1 MTNGAVTGLFTHVVV
16 KRLTAVETDA
26 SRSNQHEFNGS
37 KVLMS
42 VFGPDQPQRFSTE
55 FVWMPDDGEF
65 LSHTGW
71 LTWYDARARHPTRSE
86 YRLYF
91 PENPAAQR
99 AREGDLLI
107 LAWRTEGTMLLLLAP
122 GSGVAA
128 ARIFWLFGIETV
140 PGVGFGA
147 LDLSGEATSQLA
159 QRLGWRSGENDLRQD
174 QAWAED
180 ANGPLGDANPGVR
193 EEVGRFQAG
202 LGTAPVEAA
211 GEDWGDVSLE
221 LPAAMPAGIAG
232 AALDRTV
239 ATLLGWRLPPR
250 VLSAQTLVA
259 R

>member
-1 MTNGAVTGLFTHVVV
+1 MTVGAVTGLFTHVVV
-16 KRLTAVETDA
+16 KRLTAVETDV

-42 VFGPDQPQRFSTE
+42 VFGPDQPQRFPTE
-55 FVWMPDDGEF
+55 FVWMSDDGEF

-107 LAWRTEGTMLLLLAP
+107 LARRADGTMLLLLAP

-147 LDLSGEATSQLA
+147 LDLSGEATSHLA
-159 QRLGWRSGENDLRQD
+159 HRLGWRSGANDPRQG
-174 QAWAED
+174 QTWAED
-180 ANGPLGDANPGVR
+180 ADGPLGDANPGVR
-193 EEVGRFQAG
+193 EDVARFQAG
-202 LGTAPVEAA
+202 LGAAPVEAG

-221 LPAAMPAGIAG
+221 LPASMPAGLGG

-239 ATLLGWRLPPR
+239 AALLGRRLPGSR
-250 VLSAQTLVA
+250 RTVED
-259 R
+259 